1 MNNEKCKYCDY
12 VSKCSRLCE
21 YGSYL
26 CCLNRSFPKVVDKS
40 YEELQKEVEKLQH
53 YKTLYQS
60 LKKQKDIEI
69 EQLKEQLESSIGIVK
84 HNMIIQK
91 HVDRERKLQ
100 KKIEAKEENSR
111 YERENRKY
119 KETIENLKDKLM
131 KYFEVGRDSYFY
143 VLTRDK
149 SAFNYGTMSFDDFKE
164 FNEEQIDDII
174 DFLKEVI

>member
-60 LKKQKDIEI
+60 LKRQKDEATEWVRNYMNEWDINDEVRQELNDLLI
-69 EQLKEQLESSIGIVK
+69 LLE
-84 HNMIIQK
+84 
-91 HVDRERKLQ
+91 
-100 KKIEAKEENSR
+100 
-111 YERENRKY
+111 
-119 KETIENLKDKLM
+119 
-131 KYFEVGRDSYFY
+131 EV
-143 VLTRDK
+143 
-149 SAFNYGTMSFDDFKE
+149 E
-164 FNEEQIDDII
+164 
-174 DFLKEVI
+174 